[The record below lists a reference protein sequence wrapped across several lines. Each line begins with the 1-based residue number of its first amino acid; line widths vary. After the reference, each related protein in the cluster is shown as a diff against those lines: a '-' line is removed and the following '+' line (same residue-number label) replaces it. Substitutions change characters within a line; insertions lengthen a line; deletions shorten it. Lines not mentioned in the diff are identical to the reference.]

1 MELSFSTLVT
11 LTFYF
16 AKAEIESQGSSD
28 RDKQLPHG
36 ELIVCVQE
44 PTGNTLLLRA
54 ESCI

>member
-1 MELSFSTLVT
+1 MVA